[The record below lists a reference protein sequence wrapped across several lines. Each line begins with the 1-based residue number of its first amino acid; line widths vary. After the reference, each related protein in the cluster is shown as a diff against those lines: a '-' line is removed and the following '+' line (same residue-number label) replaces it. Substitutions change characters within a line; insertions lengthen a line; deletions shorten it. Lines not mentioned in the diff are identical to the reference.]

1 MARLREVEESAP
13 GGADDLECRYHW
25 LSRYGVAFEPGSE
38 AGSVSRAI
46 LRERDRL
53 DKKGDPVEVR
63 LAALERF
70 LDKHG
75 WRDGAERL
83 VAHLLAARARR

>member
-1 MARLREVEESAP
+1 VTRRRRAVELAP
-13 GGADDLECRYHW
+13 APAEAAWRYGW
-25 LSRYGVAFEPGSE
+25 LSRYGVAFEPDSE

-70 LDKHG
+70 LDKNG
-75 WRDGAERL
+75 WRDGAERH